1 MNRPSMFLVVTFLG
15 CLVGCG
21 GSDTSD
27 PGNGSTKGD
36 GSETAET
43 DESTKNDG
51 DGKGS
56 STPSDTD
63 DGSSGGDAKEDD
75 AKGDDAKGCS
85 DFAGDW
91 TGTGEGRT
99 NKEAVGDYKVDGAA
113 NATLVSAQDGLSVSD
128 GLFDAVIRGTPLG
141 DVKVPQKLT
150 GSATCSQLTMDGTG
164 SMNGKPLTSKLSCKF
179 QDGKC
184 AGEWTAIG
192 FDGREIGKGTFT
204 LSK

>member
-15 CLVGCG
+15 CLVGCS

-36 GSETAET
+36 GSETDKT
-43 DESTKNDG
+43 DEPTKNDG

-56 STPSDTD
+56 STPSGTD
-63 DGSSGGDAKEDD
+63 GGSSGGDT
-75 AKGDDAKGCS
+75 KGDDTKSCPEL
-85 DFAGDW
+85 AGDW
-91 TGTGEGRT
+91 HGTGEGET
-99 NKEAVGDYKVDGAA
+99 NEEAFHGKYKVAGSANVTLAA
-113 NATLVSAQDGLSVSD
+113 AQDGFSISD

-141 DVKVPQKLT
+141 DVKLPQKLT
-150 GSATCSQLTMDGTG
+150 GSATCSELTMDGSG
-164 SMNGKPLTSKLSCKF
+164 SLNDKPITSKLSCKF
-179 QDGKC
+179 QGGTC
-184 AGEWTAIG
+184 AGEWTAFG